1 MKVAIYGKY
10 YLNSTEPI
18 INDIFMFFNN
28 NGVEM
33 IIEAA
38 FLKILHEKKIIQK
51 EYKTFTSHKE
61 LDSSFDMLIS
71 IGGDGSILR
80 AADLVR
86 NSGVPILGINAGRL
100 GFLATVQKENIAEF
114 MQFIINKKYT
124 ISKRTLLSLSCT
136 PSNTAVEE
144 INFAMNEI
152 SVSRKDTTSM
162 ITIETYLNKE
172 FLNSYWA
179 DGLIIATPTGS
190 TGYSMSC
197 GGPILTPDVKGLVI
211 TPIAPHNLNAR
222 PLVIPD
228 ETEIRLKVSGR
239 EKNYLVS
246 LDSRITS
253 VKNETILIIK
263 KTPFQINMVEINRGD
278 NYYICIQ
285 FLFKNVQTFPSFIF
299 STYYGNER
307 TNSRVWHISWRK

>member
-18 INDIFMFFNN
+18 INDIFVFFNN

-33 IIEAA
+33 IIESS

-71 IGGDGSILR
+71 IGGDGTILR
-80 AADLVR
+80 AAALVR

-114 MQFIINKKYT
+114 MQFIIDKKYT

-136 PSNTAVEE
+136 PTNEAVEE
-144 INFAMNEI
+144 IDFAMNEI

-162 ITIETYLNKE
+162 ITIETYLNNE

-197 GGPILTPDVKGLVI
+197 GGPILTPDVKGFVI

-222 PLVIPD
+222 PLVVPD

-239 EKNYLVS
+239 EEHYLVS

-253 VKNETILIIK
+253 VKNETILVIK
-263 KTPFQINMVEINRGD
+263 KTPFQINMVEIPEET
-278 NYYICIQ
+278 
-285 FLFKNVQTFPSFIF
+285 FLKTL
-299 STYYGNER
+299 R
-307 TNSRVWHISWRK
+307 TKLFWGEDRRN